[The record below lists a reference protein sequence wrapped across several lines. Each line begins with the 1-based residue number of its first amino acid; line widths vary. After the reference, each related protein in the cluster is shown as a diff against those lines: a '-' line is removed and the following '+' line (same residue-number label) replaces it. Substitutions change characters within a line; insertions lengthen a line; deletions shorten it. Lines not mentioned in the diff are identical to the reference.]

1 MGSSANLLRW
11 RQLDVRRATHIRHR
25 THPQSAATITAATA
39 GRLHQ
44 TSAATSTA
52 ATAITTPIAA
62 TAAGDHV

>member
-1 MGSSANLLRW
+1 VGSSANLLRW

-44 TSAATSTA
+44 TSAAA
-52 ATAITTPIAA
+52 IAA
-62 TAAGDHV
+62 TAAGNHV